1 MSVQVSESRSQGV
14 SKSKSL
20 CDTLPEDKA
29 QVCNIVIEDHASMK
43 INTKQAEEKLSALV
57 GEEVKLVEE
66 PDWKMLPRDKDV
78 LESWATAA
86 CLLYTKD
93 DQQQEICVD
102 QVDKVVTG
110 RTSLEEAAKKIGKMC
125 REDPEEVSVTLIA
138 TAPNAA
144 NP

>member
-78 LESWATAA
+78 LD
-86 CLLYTKD
+86 TKD